1 MARRIVNQGVTLTY
15 LKADDPQYQN
25 RKTFPSTDINISDE
39 RLHQLAD
46 AYGRLQRSD
55 ELNEIALTQKQIVD

>member
-1 MARRIVNQGVTLTY
+1 MARRIVSQGVMLTY
-15 LKADDPQYQN
+15 LKVDDPGYQN

-55 ELNEIALTQKQIVD
+55 DLGEIALNQKQIVD